1 MHAGYEKG
9 RQIKV
14 ARRKINL
21 REEGWWISEDQSEG
35 VHQGNFFVHV
45 SETDFSIFP

>member
-1 MHAGYEKG
+1 MLGTTKG

-14 ARRKINL
+14 ARRKMNL
-21 REEGWWISEDQSEG
+21 REEGWEVSEDPSEG
-35 VHQGNFFVHV
+35 VHQGNVFVHV